1 MHGSRGSD
9 VPRSSPVQLRRLLEA
24 AEGPDHE
31 RAWGEFLTAYSRLI
45 LYVARRIPRDHD
57 RMMDRYAFVIEHLR
71 EAHCRRLRA
80 FDVEGRG
87 KFTTWLVVVVRR
99 LCVDHD
105 RQQHGRAPK
114 VAPHPVVPRRLLE
127 LTFDPDVMEQV
138 PDGAPLPD
146 AELERQQTLDQ
157 LQTAVEGLSPSDRLL
172 LTLRHQDGRSASEI
186 ASLMSLPTPFHVYR
200 RLTRIHASLRETL
213 GGSPGR
219 RGSSH
224 AGSLPAA
231 VSYR

>member
-9 VPRSSPVQLRRLLEA
+9 LPRSSPAQLHRLLEA

-31 RAWGEFLTAYSRLI
+31 RAWSEFLAAYSRLI

-71 EAHCRRLRA
+71 EKDCRRLRA

-105 RQQHGRAPK
+105 RRQHGRAPPAAPPPL
-114 VAPHPVVPRRLLE
+114 VRRLCVDHDRRQHGRAPQAPPHPVVPRRLLE
-127 LTFDPDVMEQV
+127 LAFGPDVLEQV
-138 PDGAPLPD
+138 PDGAPLAD
-146 AELERQQTLDQ
+146 AELERRQTLEA
-157 LQTAVEGLSPSDRLL
+157 LQIAVERLSPSDR
-172 LTLRHQDGRSASEI
+172 
-186 ASLMSLPTPFHVYR
+186 PFHVAR
-200 RLTRIHASLRETL
+200 DGHPRGWRWPGWAVTRGPCRD
-213 GGSPGR
+213 
-219 RGSSH
+219 
-224 AGSLPAA
+224 
-231 VSYR
+231 

>member
-9 VPRSSPVQLRRLLEA
+9 LPRSSPAQLHRLLEA

-31 RAWGEFLTAYSRLI
+31 RAWSEFLAAYYRLI

-71 EAHCRRLRA
+71 EKDCRRLRA

-105 RQQHGRAPK
+105 RRQHGRAPQ
-114 VAPHPVVPRRLLE
+114 APPHPVVPRRLLE
-127 LTFDPDVMEQV
+127 LAFGPDVLEQV
-138 PDGAPLPD
+138 PDGAPRAD
-146 AELERQQTLDQ
+146 AELERQQTLEA
-157 LQTAVEGLSPSDRLL
+157 LQMAVERLSPSDRLL
-172 LTLRHQDGRSASEI
+172 LTLRHQDGRSAREI

-200 RLTRIHASLRETL
+200 RLTRIHTSLRESL
-213 GGSPGR
+213 GDASDG

-224 AGSLPAA
+224 AGSVPAA